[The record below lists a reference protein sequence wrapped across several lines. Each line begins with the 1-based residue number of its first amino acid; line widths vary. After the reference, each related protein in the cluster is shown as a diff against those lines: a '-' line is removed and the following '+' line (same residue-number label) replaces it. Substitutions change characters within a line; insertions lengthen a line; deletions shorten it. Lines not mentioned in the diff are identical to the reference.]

1 MLRFRAASVLQ
12 KLARQPDFDDLLSA
26 WNGRKMVGVNPSME
40 SPRAKVAMLAMSVK
54 LDAFTKVK
62 EAMDQ
67 MVEELKKEQAEEV
80 KLKEFCTTEFNQNE
94 QQTYTKT
101 EEKEDL
107 ERKQEQLTA
116 LKEKLTKEIEEA
128 KTTIAT
134 T

>member
-1 MLRFRAASVLQ
+1 
-12 KLARQPDFDDLLSA
+12 
-26 WNGRKMVGVNPSME
+26 ME
-40 SPRAKVAMLAMSVK
+40 SPRAKLSALAMSVQ

-67 MVEELKKEQAEEV
+67 MVAELKEQQAEEV
-80 KLKEFCTTEFNQNE
+80 KLKEHCTTEFNENE

-107 ERKQEQLTA
+107 ERKMEQLTT

-128 KTTIAT
+128 KATIANTEMEIKKAGEAREKENAEFQTTIADQ
-134 T
+134 

>member
-1 MLRFRAASVLQ
+1 MM
-12 KLARQPDFDDLLSA
+12 QPGFDDLLDA
-26 WNGRKMVGVNPSME
+26 WRGRNAPAVDK
-40 SPRAKVAMLAMSVK
+40 PRAQLAMLTVSVQ

-67 MVEELKKEQAEEV
+67 MVAELKDQQKEEV
-80 KLKEFCTTEFNQNE
+80 KLKEFCTTEFNENE
-94 QQTYTKT
+94 QQTYKKT

-128 KTTIAT
+128 KTTIANT
-134 T
+134 EKEIKEAS